1 MYVAGRESWKISID
15 EPQVL
20 RIALYLRDIVGLAPR
35 TVPDIPPLDP
45 PPTAWPAWVRRPDEP
60 APVRLSE
67 VQREAASAQWALWWN
82 EALARGASAL
92 QELSQPS
99 FKSFAQLPDLRAL
112 LASYAANAQLWSNAT
127 ADDPR
132 VKRDHLAPGMRL
144 TELVSDLERAAG
156 RNSRPFT
163 LRITVIPV
171 QTKHAWILDHG
182 HLLITHHLIRDD
194 ENVLDWL
201 RPQIKALV

>member
-45 PPTAWPAWVRRPDEP
+45 PPTAWPAWVRRPEEP

-82 EALARGASAL
+82 EALAGGASAL
-92 QELSQPS
+92 QELAQPS

-112 LASYAANAQLWSNAT
+112 LASYAANAQLWSSAT

-132 VKRDHLAPGMRL
+132 VKRDHLAPGRRL
-144 TELVSDLERAAG
+144 TQLVSDLERAAG
-156 RNSRPFT
+156 RNSRAFT

-171 QTKHAWILDHG
+171 QTKHAWVLDRG

-201 RPQIKALV
+201 RPQIRALV

>member
-20 RIALYLRDIVGLAPR
+20 RIALYLRDIVGLAP
-35 TVPDIPPLDP
+35 TTDPDIPPLDP
-45 PPTAWPAWVRRPDEP
+45 APTVWPAWVRRPDEP
-60 APVRLSE
+60 TPVPMSE

-82 EALARGASAL
+82 EALTGGASAL
-92 QELSQPS
+92 EDLSQPS
-99 FKSFAQLPDLRAL
+99 LRSFAQLPDLRAL
-112 LASYAANAQLWSNAT
+112 LARYAANAQLWSSAM

-144 TELVSDLERAAG
+144 TELVSGLELAAG

-171 QTKHAWILDHG
+171 KTKHAWILDHG